1 MLSIR
6 KSPEQ
11 NALNASARD
20 WNDFSGRTVLITGGT
35 KGIGLGIALA
45 FAKRGAHLTLTQ
57 KWGSADANEL
67 NALFAAQGAAAP
79 DIVDADVAHDEDAEA
94 VLQQIRTKHE
104 RLDVFISN
112 VAFAPVVRSF
122 DEYTR
127 RGLASAID
135 HSTWPVAAYTR
146 LTHKIFGAYPRYV
159 IALSSEGADF
169 YHMNYDIVAASK
181 AALEALCRYMN
192 QRLRDH
198 GSRVNVVRTRYTSTD
213 SLRAVF
219 GDEFEPF
226 ANKHSPGIFT
236 APDEV
241 GEAVVGLCS
250 GLMDGVGGQVV
261 TVDHGASVFENFSRL
276 FNERERHP
284 MKPRKSV

>member
-11 NALNASARD
+11 NFLNASARD
-20 WNDFSGRTVLITGGT
+20 WNDFRGRTVLITGGT
-35 KGIGLGIALA
+35 KGIGLGIALS
-45 FAKRGAHLTLTQ
+45 FAKRGAHVTLTQ
-57 KWGSADANEL
+57 KWGSADADEL
-67 NALFAAQGAAAP
+67 HALFASHDAPAP

-94 VLQQIRTKHE
+94 VLEHIKAKHD
-104 RLDVFISN
+104 RLDVFVSN
-112 VAFAPVVRSF
+112 VAFAPVVHSF

-135 HSTWPVAAYTR
+135 YSTWPVAAYT
-146 LTHKIFGAYPRYV
+146 LQAHKTFGAYPRYV
-159 IALSSEGADF
+159 VALSSEGADF

-219 GDEFEPF
+219 GPEFEPF
-226 ANKHSPGIFT
+226 AEKYSPGIFT

-250 GLMDGVGGQVV
+250 GLMDAVGGQVV

-276 FNERERHP
+276 FAERDRHP
-284 MKPRKSV
+284 LKPVRPA